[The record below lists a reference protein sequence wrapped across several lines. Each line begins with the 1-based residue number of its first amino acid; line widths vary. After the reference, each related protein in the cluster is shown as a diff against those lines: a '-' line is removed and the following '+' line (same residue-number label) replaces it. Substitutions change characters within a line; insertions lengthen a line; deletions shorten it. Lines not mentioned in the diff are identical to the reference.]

1 MSEAMAKTTVLDSE
15 ALEHRLI
22 ELTQVGLPLV
32 PRPYHQLAEQLGVPA
47 DAVMAAFRRMQAN
60 GVVRRIAA
68 VPNHYRL
75 GFRGN
80 GMSVW
85 DIPDELVR
93 AAGREIGALDAVSHC
108 YIRPR
113 VLPEWPYNLFA
124 MVHGRDRAAVHEQVA
139 QIAAMLGERVR
150 HHDVLFST
158 EVLKKTGF
166 RSAATQTQRPQRRGD
181 AKE

>member
-1 MSEAMAKTTVLDSE
+1 MFDSQAVAPKTDNA
-15 ALEHRLI
+15 ALERRLI
-22 ELTQVGLPLV
+22 ELTQAGRPLV
-32 PRPYHQLAEQLGVPA
+32 PHPYHQLADQLGVSA
-47 DAVMAAFRRMQAN
+47 ETVMAAFRSMQAR

-85 DIPDELVR
+85 DIPDEQAR
-93 AAGREIGALDAVSHC
+93 AAGREIGALDCVSHC

-113 VLPEWPYNLFA
+113 ALPDWPYNLFA
-124 MVHGRDRAAVHEQVA
+124 MVHGRDRNAVHDQVA
-139 QIAAMLGERVR
+139 RITAMLGARVR
-150 HHDVLFST
+150 RFDVLFST

-166 RSAATQTQRPQRRGD
+166 RSTSAGVAESRPG
-181 AKE
+181 